1 MEIILQ
7 IILELIFYTYADF
20 PDNLLPEKPHKSLKY
35 LLCTLCFLVFM
46 ASVVAA
52 LLGILSLA
60 GIIDPETP
68 LLIYIIVGSAVFLV
82 HIALAT
88 LAFIAKKKKADE
100 EAEEKIL
107 KIKNIKPT
115 ENDEGTNCADE
126 PDNLYDFTEST
137 EDKCE
142 DSHECRYD
150 YSNFKKDQEGYT
162 IEYSD
167 DYKDNNR

>member
-20 PDNLLPEKPHKSLKY
+20 LDNLLPEKPHKSLKY

-68 LLIYIIVGSAVFLV
+68 LLIYIIVGSALFLV

-115 ENDEGTNCADE
+115 ENDEGSDCVDE
-126 PDNLYDFTEST
+126 PDNIYDFTEST
-137 EDKCE
+137 EDKYE
-142 DSHECRYD
+142 DPHKRQYD

-162 IEYSD
+162 IQYSD
-167 DYKDNNR
+167 DYKDNSR